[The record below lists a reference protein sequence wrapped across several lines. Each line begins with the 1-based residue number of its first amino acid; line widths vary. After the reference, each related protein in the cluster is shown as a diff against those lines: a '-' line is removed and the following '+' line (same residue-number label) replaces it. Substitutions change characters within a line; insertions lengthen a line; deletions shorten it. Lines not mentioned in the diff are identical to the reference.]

1 MKIKQIF
8 FGILCG
14 AMTMSCTDYLDVSPD
29 SGLAEEEIFTSYG
42 NTLKFFNTV
51 YNGDKT
57 ELNPKVYNLDILS
70 TFPLQIANS
79 PRVFT
84 FNGTT
89 DHFDFGRGGSTLSFK
104 RGSWGGNSSGFY
116 PLYND
121 ASNNNFRPIFRAM
134 FSVIRTC
141 NTVLMNLDRIEDAN
155 SQKDI
160 EDIRGQAYF
169 VRAYAHFVLGTIWG
183 PFPYITDIMTPENFD
198 RPRLS
203 AQEYYKCIAD
213 DCDKARQTFE
223 AVDLMRRDPGPG
235 KPGHLQDPNQNKPTG
250 IAALALK
257 SRALL
262 YRASPLSNPGED
274 RTYWEEAAEAAIEAL
289 KAAKQYDYDLL
300 PWSEYYNN
308 FYSTN
313 GYTNEHLWTWV
324 LDGIKFNSNLFRTL
338 LGSTMISMKDQYG
351 EFPTQNLV
359 DLYDTADGDMLV
371 TEEDRRKAEE
381 KGTYNDKDPYANRDP
396 RFAGNIFYNQRDIT
410 WSKVNAGEQPGKF
423 NCYYTME
430 GGKEVYSTFAQGYGG
445 KVGDTVTGY
454 VARKRSGDWH
464 AGKPN
469 PTFKLSESLF
479 RMVELYLNYAEAA
492 NEAYGGPDGKSPSS
506 DMTALEALNIVRR
519 RVSEKLVLDKNDPTV
534 QGYDAF
540 KKRVQKERAVEFD
553 QEGYHWYFDMRRWKI
568 ASEVMTK
575 PLMGVRIKQ
584 VNKDATE
591 YSERFE
597 HELYELP
604 ENQQPVWHDEMYFWP
619 FRKED
624 YFKYQIFDTS
634 LNPYW

>member
-29 SGLAEEEIFTSYG
+29 SGLTEEEIFTSYG

-104 RGSWGGNSSGFY
+104 RGGWGGNTSGFN

-121 ASNNNFRPIFRAM
+121 ASKNNFRPIFRAM

-169 VRAYAHFVLGTIWG
+169 IRAYAHFVLGMIWG
-183 PFPYITDIMTPENFD
+183 PFPYITDVMTPENFD

-203 AQEYYKCIAD
+203 APEYFKCIAD

-223 AVDLMRRDPGPG
+223 AVGLMRRDPGPG

-250 IAALALK
+250 VAALALK

-262 YRASPLSNPGED
+262 YRASPLSNTAED
-274 RTYWEEAAEAAIEAL
+274 KTYWEEAAEAAIEAL
-289 KAAKQYDYDLL
+289 KASKQYGYDLL

-324 LDGIKFNSNLFRTL
+324 LDGIKYNGLVFRTL
-338 LGSTMISMKDQYG
+338 LGSTMISMSDQYG

-396 RFAGNIFYNQRDIT
+396 RFAGNIFYNQRQIT
-410 WSKVNAGEQPGKF
+410 WSKVNSGEQPNKF

-430 GGKEVYSTFAQGYGG
+430 NGKEVYSTFAQGYGG

-540 KKRVQKERAVEFD
+540 KKRVQKERTVEFD

-604 ENQQPVWHDEMYFWP
+604 ENNQPNWHDEMYFWP
-619 FRKED
+619 FHKDD
-624 YFKYQIFDTS
+624 YFKFEIFDTS